1 MQKEGNYLCFVIALI
16 GGILNFIL
24 GVLIAFSPT
33 FKLVDSYLNKAM
45 LGNPPSYVFIIL
57 AFYFIILG
65 VWIVTASFLMREDNK
80 LKKGA
85 ITLLILG
92 ILSFNIF
99 AVIAGLVGIVKSRSI
114 EL

>member
-1 MQKEGNYLCFVIALI
+1 
-16 GGILNFIL
+16 
-24 GVLIAFSPT
+24 
-33 FKLVDSYLNKAM
+33 
-45 LGNPPSYVFIIL
+45 
-57 AFYFIILG
+57 
-65 VWIVTASFLMREDNK
+65 MREDNK